1 MAKPKSGA
9 VAKVFVL
16 LIAGY
21 SEITKGKV
29 RARVMEVGIGLN
41 YFKMFIVNYD

>member
-9 VAKVFVL
+9 VEKVFVL

-21 SEITKGKV
+21 LEITKGNV
-29 RARVMEVGIGLN
+29 SARVMEVGIGLN
-41 YFKMFIVNYD
+41 YFKMFVVN